1 MKLNRCKNTLD
12 LYIVMD
18 RNFRLVNNAEIVGC
32 ALILVLTRVDSHVN
46 NLITNIDGRDLR
58 MLCSLFLHLIL
69 PHATSDSL
77 EADSPNILLLL
88 LSIQ

>member
-18 RNFRLVNNAEIVGC
+18 RNFRLVNNAGIVGC

-46 NLITNIDGRDLR
+46 YLITNTDRRDLR
-58 MLCSLFLHLIL
+58 MRYFVLIVL
-69 PHATSDSL
+69 TVVGFSRYS
-77 EADSPNILLLL
+77 S
-88 LSIQ
+88 S

>member
-1 MKLNRCKNTLD
+1 
-12 LYIVMD
+12 MD

-58 MLCSLFLHLIL
+58 MPYVVFIVLTLNLTTCHIRFARSGFTKYSVVAFVDTVAARI
-69 PHATSDSL
+69 
-77 EADSPNILLLL
+77 
-88 LSIQ
+88 